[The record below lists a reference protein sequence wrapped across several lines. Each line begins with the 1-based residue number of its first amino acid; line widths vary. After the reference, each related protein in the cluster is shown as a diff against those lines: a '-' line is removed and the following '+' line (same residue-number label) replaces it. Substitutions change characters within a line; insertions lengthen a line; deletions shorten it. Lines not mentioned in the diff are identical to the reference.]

1 MEKVK
6 AFNYM
11 VSIIVPVYNSEST
24 IDRCVRSIAD
34 QDYSD
39 LQIILVNDGS
49 TDKSLEK
56 CLSWKY
62 KDSRILVVDKENGGV
77 SSARNKGLDFV
88 TGEYVG
94 FVDADDM
101 IMPTFVSKL
110 LSMIKEGN
118 ADMAICKSKKKETD
132 ETGISDT
139 VFYNDKETL
148 NNILYGKISTGV
160 CGLLVK
166 SQIIKSNGLRFAE
179 GYKYS
184 EDLHMVW
191 RLAHYSKVTAFS
203 KERHY
208 VYFETG
214 GSAMATFNKARRD
227 SLKLFD
233 DLYAFFLKNRP
244 DFAKKF
250 VKYGVAKNYWSYAWQ
265 AACKLER
272 GKYVEEIKEL
282 RIRKYFVRLIT
293 YPKATV
299 SLSSL
304 AGVISV
310 LLFRR
315 IAIMFG
321 KKYLH

>member
-1 MEKVK
+1 
-6 AFNYM
+6 M
-11 VSIIVPVYNSEST
+11 VSIIVPVYNSEKT
-24 IDRCVRSIAD
+24 IDRCVQSIIE
-34 QDYSD
+34 QTYQD
-39 LQIILVNDGS
+39 LQIILVDDGS
-49 TDKSLEK
+49 TDSSQDK
-56 CLSWKY
+56 CKAWTK
-62 KDSRILVVDKENGGV
+62 KDKRVIVITKQNGGV
-77 SSARNKGLDFV
+77 SSARNAGLEQV
-88 TGEYVG
+88 QGEYVG
-94 FVDADDM
+94 FVDSDDV
-101 IMPTFVSKL
+101 IMSTYIEKL

-166 SQIIKSNGLRFAE
+166 SEIIKSNGLRFAE

-191 RLAHYSKVTAFS
+191 RLAHYSKITAFS
-203 KERHY
+203 RERHY
-208 VYFETG
+208 VYFDTS

-250 VKYGVAKNYWSYAWQ
+250 AEYGVAKNYWSYAWQ
-265 AACKLER
+265 AACKLEKD
-272 GKYVEEIKEL
+272 KYIEEIKEL
-282 RIRKYFVRLIT
+282 KMRKFFARLIT